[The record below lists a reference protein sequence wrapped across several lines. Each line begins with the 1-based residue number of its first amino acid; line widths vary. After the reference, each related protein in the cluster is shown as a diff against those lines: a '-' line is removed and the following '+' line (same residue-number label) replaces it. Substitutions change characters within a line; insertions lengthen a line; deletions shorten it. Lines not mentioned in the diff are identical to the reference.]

1 MTAIVQADI
10 LDAVPNHLAV
20 IMDGNGRW
28 AKQRALPRH
37 AGHCAGVKP
46 ARNLIEFCTK
56 KRINY
61 LTLFIFSSEN
71 WKRPRAEVRGLMS
84 LFMDSLNKEIAEL
97 DRYDIKLR
105 FIGETSLLN
114 PELQETMRAA
124 EIRTQNNQG
133 MKLTLAVAYGGR
145 ADLVNAAK
153 LLAQKV
159 STGDL
164 TLDQIDERHFGEVLR
179 AAPLPDVDLLIRTGG
194 EYRISNFLLW
204 SLAYS
209 ELYFSDVLWPD
220 FKINELLKA
229 FKCYAS
235 RKRRFGHTDDQIKA
249 LNC

>member
-1 MTAIVQADI
+1 MSEVVQKDI
-10 LDAVPNHLAV
+10 LGVVPDHLAV

-28 AKQRALPRH
+28 AKQRGLPRL
-37 AGHCAGVKP
+37 AGHRAGIKP
-46 ARNLIEFCTK
+46 VRKLIEYCTK
-56 KRINY
+56 RHIRF
-61 LTLFIFSSEN
+61 LTLFVFSSEN
-71 WKRPRAEVRGLMS
+71 WKRPRAEIKGLMS
-84 LFMDSLNKEIAEL
+84 LFMDSLNKEVAEL
-97 DRYDIKLR
+97 DEHDIQLS

-114 PELQETMRAA
+114 SALQETMRAA

-159 STGDL
+159 FAGDL
-164 TLDQIDERHFGEVLR
+164 KVDQIDERHFSGVLKV
-179 AAPLPDVDLLIRTGG
+179 AHLPDVDLLVRTGG

-204 SLAYS
+204 NLAYS

-220 FKINELLKA
+220 FQIDELIKA
-229 FKCYAS
+229 FECYAS
-235 RKRRFGHTDDQIKA
+235 RQRRFGHTEEQIKA